1 MKSIKTVLSII
12 VFAIV
17 SNMAVAQTK
26 SAASSEFYLKG
37 KWKVQCIPEE
47 ISSRSIQFSGLCATS
62 LDTQVNVSSMHINNF
77 EITFSNDSLTINQ
90 NGKTTTVAYKRT
102 TNNYAFSFTFN
113 KSKYSFRVFSLD
125 KLTIIESKDGQLLG
139 LTKID

>member
-1 MKSIKTVLSII
+1 MKNILSILSII
-12 VFAIV
+12 VFAMVTNI
-17 SNMAVAQTK
+17 AVAQNK

-47 ISSRSIQFSGLCATS
+47 ISSRSMQFCGLCATS
-62 LDTQVNVSSMHINNF
+62 IDTQVNVSSMRINNF
-77 EITFSNDSLTINQ
+77 EMTFGNDSLTFNQ
-90 NGKTTTVAYKRT
+90 NGKITTVAYKRVK
-102 TNNYAFSFTFN
+102 NNYAFSFTFN

-125 KLTIIESKDGQLLG
+125 KLTFIESSNGQLLA